1 LTNPTFGIIPAR
13 SYHVGLVHSLLM
25 DGSVRNFSNNIDVR
39 VWQALGTRAGRDLV
53 GDF

>member
-1 LTNPTFGIIPAR
+1 
-13 SYHVGLVHSLLM
+13 M